1 MAYSFTE
8 KKRIRKDFGKRP
20 TILDVPYLLEI
31 QLKSYHKFLQ
41 VNVTPKK
48 RKNMGLHAA
57 FNTVFPITSYS
68 GNASLEYV
76 SYRLADP
83 VFDVKECQMRG
94 LTYAAPLRVKVRL
107 IIYDKEASGTPKPVK
122 DIREQEVYLG
132 EIPLMT
138 DNGTFV
144 INGTERV
151 IVSQLHRS
159 PGVFFDHDKGK
170 THSSGKLLFS
180 ARVIP
185 YRGSWLDFEFD
196 PKDGVYSRIDRR
208 RKLPVSIILRAL
220 GYNNEEMLGLFFET
234 DKIYLSKKG
243 SKLALVPSRL
253 KGETASFDIRV
264 GDNVI
269 VEEGRRITVK
279 HVRELE
285 KKRTRRLPI
294 PDEYLVGKILAH
306 DVVDTETGELLAQ
319 ANDELTLE
327 TVEKLLEVGV
337 AEIKTIWINDLDRG
351 PFISNTLRVDPT
363 TTRLEALVEI
373 YRMMRPGEPP
383 TKDAAENLFH
393 NLFFNAER
401 YDLSAVGRMKFNR
414 RVGINKVTGPGVLY
428 DGRYFSARK
437 DAASKVLY
445 EKVGDDSSDIIDVLR
460 VLIGIRNGH
469 GTVDDIDHLGNRRV
483 RSVGEMAENA
493 FRIGLVRVERPVRER
508 LTLAESE
515 GLMPQ
520 DMINA
525 KPVAAAVKEFF
536 GSSQLSQFMD
546 QNNPLS
552 EVTHKRRVSALG
564 PGGLTRE
571 RAGFEVRDVHPT
583 HYGRVCPIE
592 TPEGPNI
599 GLINSLAVYA
609 QTNDYGFLE
618 TPYRKAGNGRV
629 TDTIEYLSAIEESQY
644 VIAQAN
650 SELDGKNRFVA
661 DLVSCRHKN
670 EFTLSSP
677 DQIQYMDVSPKQI
690 VSVAA
695 SLIPFLEHDDANR
708 ALMGSNMQR
717 QAVPTLRSEAP
728 LVGTGMERTVA
739 VDSGVTV
746 VARRGGVVDTVDA
759 SRIVVRVDDAET
771 SAGEP
776 GVDIYNLTKY
786 TRSNQNTCINQRP
799 LVKGGDVISR
809 GDVLADGPSTN
820 MGELALGQ
828 NLLVAFMPWNGYNF
842 EDSILISERVVHEDR
857 FTTIHI
863 EELTSVA
870 RDTKLGSEDVTAD
883 IPNVGETALANLDE
897 AGIAYIGAEVNAG
910 DILVGKV
917 TPKGETQL
925 TPEEKLLRAIFGE
938 KASDVKDTSL
948 RVPPGMDGTVIDV
961 RVFTRDG
968 VERDSR
974 ALAIEKAELQA
985 VRKDL
990 DDQRRILDEDLFQ
1003 RVDTMI
1009 LNKLADGGPGGL
1021 KSGAKVTRSY
1031 LDSVARE
1038 KWFEIQLR
1046 NEAANKDLKKI
1057 AERLKAQH
1065 EDFERRYDEKK
1076 AKITAGD
1083 DLAPGVLKMV
1093 KVYLAVKRRIQPGDK
1108 MAGRHGN
1115 KGVISTI
1122 VPMEDMPYLED
1133 GTPIDIVL
1141 NPLGVPSRM
1150 NVGQVLE
1157 THLGWAAKGLG
1168 QQIGKLLD
1176 SGGVKETRKFLTT
1189 MYNETGGRI
1198 EDIKSLD
1205 DGEIVELAGNLR
1217 NGVPMATPVFDG
1229 ASEEEI
1235 KTMLKMAGLPET
1247 GQATL
1252 IDGRTGEAFDRP
1264 VTVGYMYMLKLNH
1277 LVDDKMHARS
1287 TGPYSLVTQQP
1298 LGGKAQF
1305 GGQRFGEMEVWALE
1319 AYGASYTLQEMLT
1332 VKSDDVQGRT
1342 RMYKNIVDG
1351 THAMTPGM
1359 PESFNVLVKEIRS
1372 LGINIELES
1381 D

>member
-1 MAYSFTE
+1 
-8 KKRIRKDFGKRP
+8 
-20 TILDVPYLLEI
+20 
-31 QLKSYHKFLQ
+31 
-41 VNVTPKK
+41 
-48 RKNMGLHAA
+48 
-57 FNTVFPITSYS
+57 
-68 GNASLEYV
+68 
-76 SYRLADP
+76 
-83 VFDVKECQMRG
+83 
-94 LTYAAPLRVKVRL
+94 
-107 IIYDKEASGTPKPVK
+107 
-122 DIREQEVYLG
+122 
-132 EIPLMT
+132 
-138 DNGTFV
+138 
-144 INGTERV
+144 
-151 IVSQLHRS
+151 
-159 PGVFFDHDKGK
+159 
-170 THSSGKLLFS
+170 
-180 ARVIP
+180 
-185 YRGSWLDFEFD
+185 
-196 PKDGVYSRIDRR
+196 
-208 RKLPVSIILRAL
+208 
-220 GYNNEEMLGLFFET
+220 
-234 DKIYLSKKG
+234 
-243 SKLALVPSRL
+243 
-253 KGETASFDIRV
+253 
-264 GDNVI
+264 
-269 VEEGRRITVK
+269 
-279 HVRELE
+279 
-285 KKRTRRLPI
+285 
-294 PDEYLVGKILAH
+294 
-306 DVVDTETGELLAQ
+306 
-319 ANDELTLE
+319 
-327 TVEKLLEVGV
+327 
-337 AEIKTIWINDLDRG
+337 
-351 PFISNTLRVDPT
+351 
-363 TTRLEALVEI
+363 
-373 YRMMRPGEPP
+373 
-383 TKDAAENLFH
+383 
-393 NLFFNAER
+393 
-401 YDLSAVGRMKFNR
+401 
-414 RVGINKVTGPGVLY
+414 
-428 DGRYFSARK
+428 
-437 DAASKVLY
+437 
-445 EKVGDDSSDIIDVLR
+445 
-460 VLIGIRNGH
+460 
-469 GTVDDIDHLGNRRV
+469 
-483 RSVGEMAENA
+483 
-493 FRIGLVRVERPVRER
+493 
-508 LTLAESE
+508 
-515 GLMPQ
+515 
-520 DMINA
+520 
-525 KPVAAAVKEFF
+525 FF

-546 QNNPLS
+546 QTNPLS
-552 EVTHKRRVSALG
+552 EVTHKRRLSALG

-618 TPYRKAGNGRV
+618 TPYRKVVKGRV
-629 TDTIEYLSAIEESQY
+629 TDEIEFLSAIEESQY
-644 VIAQAN
+644 VVAQAN
-650 SELDGKNRFVA
+650 SELDNKNRFDA

-670 EFTLSSP
+670 EFTLAAP
-677 DQIQYMDVSPKQI
+677 DQIEYMDVSPKQI

-746 VARRGGVVDTVDA
+746 VARRGGVVDSVDA
-759 SRIVVRVDDAET
+759 SRIVVRVNDAET

-799 LVKGGDVISR
+799 LVKEGDTISR
-809 GDVLADGPSTN
+809 SDVLADGPSTN

-863 EELTSVA
+863 EELSCVA
-870 RDTKLGSEDVTAD
+870 RDTKLGSEDVTSD

-1003 RVDTMI
+1003 RVDSMI
-1009 LNKLADGGPGGL
+1009 LNKVADGGPGGL
-1021 KSGAKVTRSY
+1021 KSGSKVTRSY
-1031 LDSVARE
+1031 LDGLQRE
-1038 KWFEIQLR
+1038 KWFDIQLR
-1046 NEAANKDLKKI
+1046 NEEANKDLKKI

-1076 AKITAGD
+1076 AKVTAGD

-1133 GTPIDIVL
+1133 GTPVDIVL

-1168 QQIGKLLD
+1168 QQIGKVLD
-1176 SGGVKETRKFLTT
+1176 SGGVKATREFLTT

-1198 EDIKSLD
+1198 ENIKSLGND
-1205 DGEIVELAGNLR
+1205 EVIELAGNLR
-1217 NGVPMATPVFDG
+1217 DGVPMATPVFDG

-1235 KTMLKMAGLPET
+1235 KTMLKMAGLPDT

-1252 IDGRTGEAFDRP
+1252 IDGRTGETFDRP

-1372 LGINIELES
+1372 LGINIELEV
-1381 D
+1381 DK